1 MAQPEGEKK
10 KGRAKKATGGGWNWL
25 KSKRGSNALLATIA
39 GAVATGL
46 AVAGIVVPLNDLKQ
60 RMGVVESQGKID
72 PILDHLEAVDDALA
86 AIQKGDPVGTLAVLG
101 PKVQELAGEVG
112 DIKEELAGSPD
123 GPAATTTTALTTG
136 PTLISAPPATIPS
149 AVLARLEAAES
160 KLTQLSTSLATEQ
173 ETTRTLST
181 AVATIWEDLSAI
193 RTELTAA
200 KAAAAAAQATADKAN
215 RLLPVP
221 YYLPTVGFTNV
232 PANATTVQAQIG
244 VISAAAKEK
253 ILFRWGGAL
262 DNSVGSTLNLYV
274 GTKKFTMAFTSTGYR
289 EHVAVETFTTAVTDT
304 PLKVSMVCHGS
315 SQGSTNTA
323 PCSLVPIVVT
333 RPAAS
338 VGGGRGGT

>member
-10 KGRAKKATGGGWNWL
+10 KGRAKKATTGGWSWL

-60 RMGVVESQGKID
+60 RMGVVESTGKLD
-72 PILDHLEAVDDALA
+72 PILDHLETVDEALA

-112 DIKEELAGSPD
+112 DIKEELAGGEATPT
-123 GPAATTTTALTTG
+123 TTTTAALTTVQ
-136 PTLISAPPATIPS
+136 TLLSAPPATISP
-149 AVLARLEAAES
+149 AVLARLDAAES
-160 KLTQLSTSLATEQ
+160 KLTQLSSSLATEK
-173 ETTRTLST
+173 ETTATLSS
-181 AVATIWEDLSAI
+181 AVATIREDLSAI

-215 RLLPVP
+215 RLLPVVFFP
-221 YYLPTVGFTNV
+221 NGGGFSNV
-232 PANATTVQAQIG
+232 PANASTVQAQVG
-244 VISAAAKEK
+244 VISAAAGEK

-262 DNSVGSTLNLYV
+262 NNSEGSPLNLFI
-274 GTKKFTMAFTSTGYR
+274 GATKLTMAFTSTGYR
-289 EHVAVETFTTAVTDT
+289 EHVSVYTFPTAVTDA
-304 PLKVSMVCHGS
+304 PLKVSMTCNGS

-323 PCSLVPIVVT
+323 ACNLAPIIVT
-333 RPAAS
+333 AQRIP
-338 VGGGRGGT
+338 